1 MRFIRCD
8 VMRRFDVIRAGIVS
22 HEIVAEKMKELQ
34 KNRIENKIHDT
45 LILVEHPEV
54 VTIGPRAKNEGLTV
68 PDNYDST
75 PIDRG
80 GGLTWHGSGQLVAY
94 PIFHWNLEDES
105 NVSKI
110 INLLEEWVINSLR
123 PLGIE
128 AHRDER
134 MQGVWHSGKKI
145 SSIGLQ
151 FLKWVSRHGFTIN
164 YNTPYGRVEGLAG
177 CGLEIGT
184 TTSLNALGKEGLTRN
199 ILESMLICMAPFSI
213 DRQIGEI
220 YNIEGKNT
228 WPI

>member
-34 KNRIENKIHDT
+34 KNRIENKIHYP

-68 PDNYDST
+68 PDNYDSV

-80 GGLTWHGSGQLVAY
+80 GGLTWHVRGQLVAY

-110 INLLEEWVINSLR
+110 INLLK
-123 PLGIE
+123 
-128 AHRDER
+128 
-134 MQGVWHSGKKI
+134 SG
-145 SSIGLQ
+145 
-151 FLKWVSRHGFTIN
+151 
-164 YNTPYGRVEGLAG
+164 
-177 CGLEIGT
+177 
-184 TTSLNALGKEGLTRN
+184 
-199 ILESMLICMAPFSI
+199 
-213 DRQIGEI
+213 
-220 YNIEGKNT
+220 
-228 WPI
+228 